1 MWRKCSKGYDVET
14 ETDNVKLLI
23 LLGPTASGKT
33 GLAVR
38 LAENVG
44 AEILNA
50 DSMQVYRFMD
60 IGTAKPTEEQR
71 RRVPHHLLDLV
82 DPDESFSVADFRTA
96 AEQAIADI
104 AARGKRIIVC
114 GGTGLYIRALT
125 KGLVDAPGGDEGIR
139 NELRD
144 LAGREGGGALHS
156 LLEKVDP
163 ATAVRLHPNDQFRI
177 IRALEIWRIT
187 GRPVSELRGEH
198 GFSDSRYTC
207 LKLGLAIDR
216 ELLYESID
224 TRVESMM
231 RAGFQDEVRNLLA
244 SGYPASLKPMR
255 SLGYRHIIGY
265 LKGEYSLEDALLLMK
280 RDTRRYA
287 KRQLTWFN
295 QDREIKWIEYPENV
309 AIIMRIA
316 HDFFD

>member
-1 MWRKCSKGYDVET
+1 MGIERNG
-14 ETDNVKLLI
+14 VKLLI

-38 LAENVG
+38 LAESIG
-44 AEILNA
+44 AEIVNA
-50 DSMQVYRFMD
+50 DSMQVYRSMD
-60 IGTAKPTEEQR
+60 IGTAKPTAEQR

-82 DPDESFSVADFRTA
+82 EPDRTFSVADFRAA

-104 AARGKRIIVC
+104 AARGKRVVVC

-125 KGLVDAPGGDEGIR
+125 GGLVDAPGGDEDIR

-144 LAGREGGGALHS
+144 LAGMKGTEVLYS
-156 LLEKVDP
+156 LLEESDP
-163 ATAVRLHPNDQFRI
+163 ASAARLHPNDQFRI
-177 IRALEIWRIT
+177 IRALEICRIT
-187 GRPVSELRGEH
+187 GRPASELRGEH
-198 GFSDSRYTC
+198 RFAEARYHC
-207 LKLGLAIDR
+207 LKIGLATARDV
-216 ELLYESID
+216 LYERID
-224 TRVESMM
+224 ARVESMIQD
-231 RAGFQDEVRNLLA
+231 GFVDEVRTLLE

-255 SLGYRHIIGY
+255 SLGYRHVIGF
-265 LKGEYSLEDALLLMK
+265 LSGGCSLEEAILLMK

-295 QDREIKWIEYPENV
+295 RDREIKWIEYPENV
-309 AIIMRIA
+309 AIIENNA

>member
-1 MWRKCSKGYDVET
+1 VET
-14 ETDNVKLLI
+14 ERDNVKLLI

-50 DSMQVYRFMD
+50 DSMQVYRSMD

-71 RRVPHHLLDLV
+71 RRIPHHLLDLV
-82 DPDESFSVADFRTA
+82 DPDESFSVADFRLA

-104 AARGKRIIVC
+104 SARGKRIIVC

-139 NELRD
+139 NELRE
-144 LAGREGGGALHS
+144 LADREGEGALHS

-163 ATAVRLHPNDQFRI
+163 ATASRLHPNDQFRI

-187 GRPVSELRGEH
+187 GRPVSELRDEH
-198 GFSDSRYTC
+198 GFRDTRFTC

-216 ELLYESID
+216 DLLYESID

-231 RAGFQDEVRNLLA
+231 SAGFPDEVRNLLA

-295 QDREIKWIEYPENV
+295 RDREIKWIEYPENV
-309 AIIMRIA
+309 AIIVRNA

>member
-1 MWRKCSKGYDVET
+1 MDR
-14 ETDNVKLLI
+14 VKLLI
-23 LLGPTASGKT
+23 LLGPTASGKS
-33 GLAVR
+33 GLAVH
-38 LAENVG
+38 LAESVG

-50 DSMQVYRFMD
+50 DSMQVYRSMD

-82 DPDESFSVADFRTA
+82 DPDQPFSVADFRTA
-96 AEQAIADI
+96 AEKAIADI
-104 AARGKRIIVC
+104 SGRGKRVIAC

-125 KGLVDAPGGDEGIR
+125 KGLVAAPGGDEDIR
-139 NELRD
+139 NELRE
-144 LAGREGGGALHS
+144 LAEREGHGALHA
-156 LLEKVDP
+156 LLEKADP
-163 ATAVRLHPNDQFRI
+163 TTAARLHPHDQFRI

-187 GRPVSELRGEH
+187 GRPVSELRDEH
-198 GFSDSRYTC
+198 RFSDSPYSC
-207 LKLGLAIDR
+207 LKIGLAIDR
-216 ELLYESID
+216 AVLYEVID
-224 TRVESMM
+224 ARVDSMM
-231 RAGFQDEVRNLLA
+231 NAGFLNEVRTLLE
-244 SGYPASLKPMR
+244 SGYPASLKPLR

-265 LKGEYSLEDALLLMK
+265 LNGEYSLEDAILLMK

-309 AIIMRIA
+309 AIIVRNA

>member
-1 MWRKCSKGYDVET
+1 MWRKCSKGCDVKT
-14 ETDNVKLLI
+14 EKDNVKLLI

-38 LAENVG
+38 LAESIG

-50 DSMQVYRFMD
+50 DSMQVYRSMD
-60 IGTAKPTEEQR
+60 IGTAKPTEEHR
-71 RRVPHHLLDLV
+71 NRVPHHLLDLV
-82 DPDESFSVADFRTA
+82 APDQSFSVADFRKA
-96 AEQAIADI
+96 AEKAIADI
-104 AARGKRIIVC
+104 SARGKRVIVC
-114 GGTGLYIRALT
+114 GGTGLYIKALT
-125 KGLVDAPGGDEGIR
+125 KGLMDAPGGDENIR

-144 LAGREGGGALHS
+144 LAAREGGRALHS
-156 LLEKVDP
+156 LLERTDP
-163 ATAVRLHPNDQFRI
+163 SAAARLHPNDQFRI
-177 IRALEIWRIT
+177 IRALEICRIT
-187 GRPVSELRGEH
+187 GRPVSELQGEH
-198 GFSDSRYTC
+198 GFGDNRFTC
-207 LKLGLAIDR
+207 LKLGLAIGRDV
-216 ELLYESID
+216 LYASID
-224 TRVESMM
+224 TRVELMM
-231 RAGFQDEVRNLLA
+231 RAGFPDEVRNLLA

-265 LKGEYSLEDALLLMK
+265 LNHEYSLEDALLLMK

-309 AIIMRIA
+309 AIIERNA